1 MAPRPVAEA
10 SILQAKACGV
20 GRAAQGALWSAAKCK
35 FTSHAR
41 KQITRGLPGL
51 IPARQA
57 EGWGLRPRS
66 PDVTPPYH
74 QSHAPE
80 AGGRRCTCHHTCST
94 RGPYGEPDGCDHLRE
109 PEPHVE
115 AARAHG
121 GQSGAAWGRAEG
133 QGSGRPPHVTR
144 HGWTRLAAPSPRWP
158 WRLPGRVCYAS
169 DPRIPAWGQTEPGWW
184 GTGGEWHQRAEGTPG
199 PGCRLSL

>member
-94 RGPYGEPDGCDHLRE
+94 RGPYGEPKMCTGWMRPPAGARATRGSCQGPRRAKRGGVGKGGGAGERMAPACNQTRLDTAGSSQ
-109 PEPHVE
+109 PAMAME
-115 AARAHG
+115 AA
-121 GQSGAAWGRAEG
+121 GARVLRF
-133 QGSGRPPHVTR
+133 RPQDSSLGTNRTR
-144 HGWTRLAAPSPRWP
+144 MVGNRW
-158 WRLPGRVCYAS
+158 
-169 DPRIPAWGQTEPGWW
+169 
-184 GTGGEWHQRAEGTPG
+184 
-199 PGCRLSL
+199 